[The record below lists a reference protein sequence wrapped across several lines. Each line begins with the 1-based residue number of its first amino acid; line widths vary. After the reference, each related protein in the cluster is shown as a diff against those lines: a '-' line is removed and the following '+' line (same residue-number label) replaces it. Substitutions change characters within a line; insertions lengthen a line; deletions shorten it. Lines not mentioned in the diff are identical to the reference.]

1 MIVPPHVQA
10 AWESIHAD
18 LQRHLEDAWR
28 ERLAFEI
35 EIHVGGEGGVPRRGK
50 VERGESLQYGARR
63 RA

>member
-1 MIVPPHVQA
+1 MIVPPHVLA

-35 EIHVGGEGGVPRRGK
+35 ELRVTGEGGIPRRWEP
-50 VERGESLQYGARR
+50 VRRESRQAERK